1 MAFIKWPSVFPT
13 HRCEYVQVERT
24 LTNKTCYMYSYE
36 PLRLVLLLTALFFLQ
51 NTWFFLYPL
60 AQSLFFLCAFG
71 MSYTTKIWI
80 IGVHIWNVIFW
91 IDMPLWKESIHLK
104 LTCSL
109 VANCERCWTKD
120 HIWINKYN
128 NRVQFSIAWEWWLP
142 WRPYCLTDG
151 VAPCGGFHLGK
162 YQFELS
168 VL

>member
-1 MAFIKWPSVFPT
+1 M
-13 HRCEYVQVERT
+13 YVQVSRT
-24 LTNKTCYMYSYE
+24 LTDKTCYMYSYE

-51 NTWFFLYPL
+51 KYVVLSISFSSKSFLSMCL
-60 AQSLFFLCAFG
+60 WDV
-71 MSYTTKIWI
+71 YTTKIWI

-109 VANCERCWTKD
+109 VANCDRCWTKD

>member
-1 MAFIKWPSVFPT
+1 MWPRYEICYLHIDVRTSVKNSYWQNLLYVFLWTTKIGGAFDCFVLSAK
-13 HRCEYVQVERT
+13 
-24 LTNKTCYMYSYE
+24 YMVLSISY
-36 PLRLVLLLTALFFLQ
+36 LKVLI
-51 NTWFFLYPL
+51 
-60 AQSLFFLCAFG
+60 FFLCAFG
-71 MSYTTKIWI
+71 MFYTIKMWI
-80 IGVHIWNVIFW
+80 IVVHIWNVIFW

-109 VANCERCWTKD
+109 VANCDRCWTKD

-142 WRPYCLTDG
+142 WRPYCLTGG